1 MALATTVEVGLSV
14 SFNNWP
20 LTLKKFH
27 LLPRV
32 VATAALHVP
41 GVLIEK
47 YNLSLGLGLSL
58 CQLVPGDQQV
68 FGVHP

>member
-14 SFNNWP
+14 PFNNWP
-20 LTLKKFH
+20 PTLKKIH

-32 VATAALHVP
+32 VAATTLHVP

-47 YNLSLGLGLSL
+47 YNLS
-58 CQLVPGDQQV
+58 
-68 FGVHP
+68 